1 MKKVVYYQCEYCGTI
16 YKTEK
21 EAEECSEKEFPIV
34 NVGDIV
40 EISSEFGLYKG
51 EVCLKFGL
59 KCNQKFE
66 IDTHT
71 GLDYVKVSINEIKR
85 VIMPAETYK
94 RLKEK
99 IKKEAAAINA
109 EFYIDFD
116 YVQKDKIFVKYEV
129 DKDVY
134 AD

>member
-1 MKKVVYYQCEYCGTI
+1 M
-16 YKTEK
+16 
-21 EAEECSEKEFPIV
+21 
-34 NVGDIV
+34 
-40 EISSEFGLYKG
+40 
-51 EVCLKFGL
+51 KFGL

>member
-1 MKKVVYYQCEYCGTI
+1 MRKIVYYQCEYCGTI

-21 EAEECSEKEFPIV
+21 EAEECSKKEFPIV

-66 IDTHT
+66 IDIHN
-71 GLDYVKVSINEIKR
+71 GLDYVKVSINEIKK

-99 IKKEAAAINA
+99 N
-109 EFYIDFD
+109 
-116 YVQKDKIFVKYEV
+116 QKRSSNY
-129 DKDVY
+129 
-134 AD
+134 